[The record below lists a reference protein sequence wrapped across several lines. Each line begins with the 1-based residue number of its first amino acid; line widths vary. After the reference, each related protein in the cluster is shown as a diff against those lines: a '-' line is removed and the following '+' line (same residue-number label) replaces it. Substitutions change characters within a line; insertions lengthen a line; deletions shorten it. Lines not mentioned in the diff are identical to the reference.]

1 MSDEIKVKATMKVS
15 IQKMAVDFTQQTPT
29 VLVQGILQPVMK
41 KRGQEQEQTSGGIP
55 LQTVIPLDD
64 DIKAVLQR
72 QAHREFI
79 YETSMGL
86 EGFETEEDLESVKD
100 NRYHEAKSEE
110 QSEEVVE
117 NIEIFEEK
125 FLEYIRDR
133 VNANQSLHNG
143 FSSDTTGDINLTL
156 LYQRFSELKKLLN
169 VETKF
174 DRENEE
180 NSNFDNG
187 YSFQR

>member
-79 YETSMGL
+79 Y
-86 EGFETEEDLESVKD
+86 
-100 NRYHEAKSEE
+100 
-110 QSEEVVE
+110 
-117 NIEIFEEK
+117 
-125 FLEYIRDR
+125 
-133 VNANQSLHNG
+133 
-143 FSSDTTGDINLTL
+143 
-156 LYQRFSELKKLLN
+156 
-169 VETKF
+169 
-174 DRENEE
+174 
-180 NSNFDNG
+180 
-187 YSFQR
+187 